1 MYSLIE
7 MSMFRKVDTKL
18 PVNLWIDEDG
28 ERNPEHNLS
37 RLKFQNNTSD
47 RFTGRKDLIPISVDE
62 NPKILLK
69 KFNPKITAKE
79 LQAVQ
84 DFISKNREIILKYM
98 NDPQFGQGDFLAA
111 MKTV

>member
-1 MYSLIE
+1 MLLE
-7 MSMFRKVDTKL
+7 
-18 PVNLWIDEDG
+18 
-28 ERNPEHNLS
+28 
-37 RLKFQNNTSD
+37 
-47 RFTGRKDLIPISVDE
+47 
-62 NPKILLK
+62 ILLIK
-69 KFNPKITAKE
+69 KFKPKITVKE